1 MRSLTRTRVFVL
13 TAVLAVAASVALL
26 SKDLPAAK
34 PEDVGLS
41 SERLARM
48 NKAIHAYVDAGRTPG
63 VVMLIA
69 RHGKVVHV
77 DAYGK
82 ADLASGRPTRADDVF
97 RMYSMTKPIT
107 SVALLMLYEEG
118 KFQLT
123 DPLSKFFPAFADVK
137 VLNGMTPTGGMLLDS
152 PRRPITIQDVFRH
165 SAGFTYGFFGG
176 SPVDKMYQEANVL
189 GTDLD
194 GLMTKLAKLPLLYQ
208 PGEQWVYSVAHDVQ
222 AALVEKLS
230 GQKFDDYVRQRIFT
244 PLGMA
249 DSMFKIPADKK
260 ARVPS
265 LYSIGRDGK
274 LAVDTNPLGGANYGD
289 QVLGGYSIST
299 TAADYALFAQMLLN
313 KGQLNGARLLSPKTV
328 ELMATNHLPPAALA
342 SGAASFLGPGV
353 GYGLGVSVLMNPAQ
367 KGIVGSVGEFGWSG
381 AASTHVLIDPKEDL
395 VAIYCTQLMG
405 GDFALRAEFATLLYQ
420 SIVGN

>member
-1 MRSLTRTRVFVL
+1 MPVLTRTRILLL
-13 TAVLAVAASVALL
+13 TAVLAALGSVALL
-26 SKDLPAAK
+26 SKDLPSAK

-48 NKAIHAYVDAGRTPG
+48 DKLIHTYVDAGRTPG
-63 VVMLIA
+63 VVTLIA

-118 KFQLT
+118 RFQLT
-123 DPLSKFFPAFADVK
+123 DPLSKFFPAFKDVK
-137 VLNGMTPTGGMLLDS
+137 VLTGTSPSGAMQLEA

-176 SPVDKMYQEANVL
+176 SPVDKMYTEANVL

-260 ARVPS
+260 ARVPG
-265 LYSIGRDGK
+265 LYAVGRDGK
-274 LAVDTNPLGGANYGD
+274 LALDTNPLGGANYG
-289 QVLGGYSIST
+289 
-299 TAADYALFAQMLLN
+299 
-313 KGQLNGARLLSPKTV
+313 ARAFSARARATGSASPC
-328 ELMATNHLPPAALA
+328 
-342 SGAASFLGPGV
+342 S
-353 GYGLGVSVLMNPAQ
+353 
-367 KGIVGSVGEFGWSG
+367 
-381 AASTHVLIDPKEDL
+381 
-395 VAIYCTQLMG
+395 
-405 GDFALRAEFATLLYQ
+405 
-420 SIVGN
+420 

>member
-1 MRSLTRTRVFVL
+1 MFATTRVRLLFVVGAL
-13 TAVLAVAASVALL
+13 AVLASSPLLL
-26 SKDLPAAK
+26 SKVLSAAK
-34 PEDVGLS
+34 PEDVGMS

-63 VVMLIA
+63 VVTLIA

-82 ADLASGRPTRADDVF
+82 ADLTSGRATRADDIF

-107 SVALLMLYEEG
+107 SVALLTLYEEG

-123 DPLSKFFPAFADVK
+123 DPLSKYYPAFADVK
-137 VLNGMTPTGGMLLDS
+137 VLTGTGPGGTMLLDS

-165 SAGFTYGFFGG
+165 TAGFTYGFFGG
-176 SPVDKMYQEANVL
+176 SPLDKMYTDANVL
-189 GTDLD
+189 GKDLD
-194 GLMTKLAKLPLLYQ
+194 DLMAKLGKLPLAYQ
-208 PGEQWVYSVAHDVQ
+208 PGDRWVYSVAHDVQ

-230 GQKFDDYVRQRIFT
+230 GQKFDAFVQQRIFT
-244 PLGMA
+244 PLGME

-260 ARVPS
+260 SRVPG
-265 LYSIGRDGK
+265 LYTSVKGK
-274 LAVDTNPLGGANYGD
+274 LVADTNPLGGANYGD
-289 QVLGGYSIST
+289 QVFGGYSIST
-299 TAADYALFAQMLLN
+299 TAGDYALFAQMLLN
-313 KGQLNGARLLSPKTV
+313 KGQLNGVRILSPKTV
-328 ELMATNHLPPAALA
+328 ELMATNHLSPGAMA
-342 SGAASFLGPGV
+342 SADILGRGT
-353 GYGLGVSVLMNPAQ
+353 GYGLGVSVLMNPAER
-367 KGIVGSVGEFGWSG
+367 GNVGSVGEFGWSG

-405 GDFALRAEFATLLYQ
+405 GDFSLRAEFATLLYQ

>member
-63 VVMLIA
+63 VVTLIA

>member
-1 MRSLTRTRVFVL
+1 MRSLTRTRVVL
-13 TAVLAVAASVALL
+13 LIVALAAVATVGLG
-26 SKDLPAAK
+26 SKELPGAK
-34 PEDVGLS
+34 PEDVGMS

-63 VVMLIA
+63 VVTLIA

-82 ADLASGRPTRADDVF
+82 ADLTSGRATKADDIF

-118 KFQLT
+118 RFQLT
-123 DPLSKFFPAFADVK
+123 DPLSKFYPAFADVK

-165 SAGFTYGFFGG
+165 TAGFTYGFFGG
-176 SPVDKMYQEANVL
+176 SPVDKMYQDADVF
-189 GTDLD
+189 GSDLTT
-194 GLMTKLAKLPLLYQ
+194 LMDKLAKLPLLYQ
-208 PGEQWVYSVAHDVQ
+208 PGDRWVYSVAHDVQ

-230 GQKFDDYVRQRIFT
+230 GQKFDQFVQQRIFT
-244 PLGMA
+244 PLGMS

-260 ARVPS
+260 ARVPG
-265 LYSIGRDGK
+265 LYAMQKGK
-274 LAVDTNPLGGANYGD
+274 LAADTSPLGGSGYGD
-289 QVLGGYSIST
+289 QVFGGYSIST
-299 TAADYALFAQMLLN
+299 TASDYAIFAQMLLN
-313 KGQLNGARLLSPKTV
+313 KGQLNGVRLLSPKTV
-328 ELMATNHLPPAALA
+328 ELMATNHLSPQARA
-342 SGAASFLGPGV
+342 SADILGRGT
-353 GYGLGVSVLMNPAQ
+353 GYGLGVSVLMDPAER
-367 KGIVGSVGEFGWSG
+367 GNVGSVGEFGWSG